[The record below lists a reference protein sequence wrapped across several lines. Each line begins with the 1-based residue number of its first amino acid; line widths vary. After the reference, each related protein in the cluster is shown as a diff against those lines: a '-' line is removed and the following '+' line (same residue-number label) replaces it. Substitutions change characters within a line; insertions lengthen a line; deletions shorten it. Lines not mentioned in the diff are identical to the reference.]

1 MRSAGIMPMP
11 RRARSLRSDRSE
23 SYRSG
28 RSDGRQSH
36 HYEAESVRSGRSDG
50 RSARRGG
57 RFQSERSQVSSEEL
71 APPRS
76 ALKRKDDSTTG
87 TAAPEPEKQ
96 KQKQPSAW
104 STFHR

>member
-1 MRSAGIMPMP
+1 
-11 RRARSLRSDRSE
+11 
-23 SYRSG
+23 
-28 RSDGRQSH
+28 
-36 HYEAESVRSGRSDG
+36 
-50 RSARRGG
+50 
-57 RFQSERSQVSSEEL
+57 VSSEEL